1 MSCPQGFEKTL
12 NGNCRMSCPDDFKF
26 MQDPPMEKCVHKLEN
41 GIEVALNIIPTDALK
56 ATFDTERTR
65 FNTELAEKRNYYKTL
80 EAQTNELQL
89 LKDQYTVQG
98 ARLSSIQT
106 EYTGYKALEDVK
118 KRMEDV
124 NKSIKP
130 LRSPESDI
138 EKERKAILSLTE
150 KNLLL
155 VQVVLAIL
163 IASLI
168 SYLLLPVNAAHGL
181 TFLLLCVAI
190 AVGIFLKE

>member
-26 MQDPPMEKCVHKLEN
+26 MQDLPAEKCVHKLEN
-41 GIEVALNIIPTDALK
+41 GIEVALNVIPTDALK
-56 ATFDTERTR
+56 TTFDTERTR
-65 FNTELAEKRNYYKTL
+65 FNAEIEEKRRYYRTIQQ
-80 EAQTNELQL
+80 ETNELQL
-89 LKDQYTVQG
+89 LQDQASIKG

-118 KRMEDV
+118 KRIEDV

-130 LRSPESDI
+130 LRRPESDI
-138 EKERKAILSLTE
+138 ERERKAILSLTE

-163 IASLI
+163 VASLI
-168 SYLLLPVNAAHGL
+168 SYLLLPINAAHGL

>member
-12 NGNCRMSCPDDFKF
+12 NGNCRMSCPDDFKY
-26 MQDPPMEKCVHKLEN
+26 MQNPPTEKCVHKLEN
-41 GIEVALNIIPTDALK
+41 GIEIALNIIPTDALRT
-56 ATFDTERTR
+56 TFNTERTR
-65 FNTELAEKRNYYKTL
+65 FNTELAEKRQYYKTL
-80 EAQTNELQL
+80 QTQTNELQTL
-89 LKDQYTVQG
+89 QDQSTIQG
-98 ARLSSIQT
+98 ARFSSIQT

-130 LRSPESDI
+130 LRSAESEI

-150 KNLLL
+150 PNLLL
-155 VQVVLAIL
+155 VQVVLALL

-168 SYLLLPVNAAHGL
+168 SYLVLPINAAHGL
-181 TFLLLCVAI
+181 SFLLLCVGI

>member
-1 MSCPQGFEKTL
+1 MSCPDGFEKTL
-12 NGNCRMSCPDDFKF
+12 NGNCRMSCPYDFKYV
-26 MQDPPMEKCVHKLEN
+26 QRLPVEKCVHAREN
-41 GIEVALNIIPTDALK
+41 SIEVTATVLPVDARK
-56 ATFDTERTR
+56 STFDMVRSR
-65 FNTELAEKRNYYKTL
+65 FINSIN
-80 EAQTNELQL
+80 EARRKYEMRSSEVQYLKNQQTI
-89 LKDQYTVQG
+89 QG
-98 ARLSSIQT
+98 ARFSSIQT

-130 LRSPESDI
+130 IKRKETEI
-138 EKERKAILSLTE
+138 ELERKAILSLTE

-163 IASLI
+163 VASLI
-168 SYLLLPVNAAHGL
+168 SYLLLPINAAHGL

>member
-1 MSCPQGFEKTL
+1 M
-12 NGNCRMSCPDDFKF
+12 
-26 MQDPPMEKCVHKLEN
+26 
-41 GIEVALNIIPTDALK
+41 
-56 ATFDTERTR
+56 R
-65 FNTELAEKRNYYKTL
+65 FNTELAEKRKYYKTL
-80 EAQTNELQL
+80 QTQTNELQL
-89 LKDQYTVQG
+89 LQDQSTLKG

-130 LRSPESDI
+130 LRSPESEI
-138 EKERKAILSLTE
+138 ERERKAILSLTE

-155 VQVVLAIL
+155 VQIVLAIL

-168 SYLLLPVNAAHGL
+168 SYLLLPINVAHGL
-181 TFLLLCVAI
+181 SFLLLCVGI